1 MSSTKKFDWDSYWQ
15 NSPYGKV
22 LAGMG
27 GARLTV
33 PTMFSP
39 DAQQIYLK
47 SFDIAVA
54 VDDVRLLSWALEEI
68 PRRLRTVIADI
79 QHSCEE
85 AHLLEIDYMI
95 VWSLLDKLNGLPEDY
110 EYPEFYL
117 KKIWN
122 EVRPVKPIGLAI
134 SQNESL

>member
-15 NSPYGKV
+15 NAPYGKV

>member
-1 MSSTKKFDWDSYWQ
+1 MSSTKKFDWDFYWQ
-15 NSPYGKV
+15 NAPYGKV
-22 LAGMG
+22 LSGMG

-47 SFDIAVA
+47 SFDIAVE
-54 VDDVRLLSWALEEI
+54 VDDVRLLVWAFEEI
-68 PRRLRTVIADI
+68 PRRLRTAIADI

-122 EVRPVKPIGLAI
+122 EVRPLKPI
-134 SQNESL
+134 